1 MGLRRY
7 SRALLSLCHPAL
19 AALCLVVVRPQLH
32 VFGHVSKFLL
42 SFLAAS
48 VLLFLVRRSLEL
60 AVANDCTLTVAVF
73 PVTAAPVRTRMAFAG
88 DFNPDEPLL
97 PCRFQLPPPF
107 HTS

>member
-42 SFLAAS
+42 SVLAAS
-48 VLLFLVRRSLEL
+48 VLLFLVRRSIEL
-60 AVANDCTLTVAVF
+60 AVANDRSLAVAAFPLAAATVRVRVAV
-73 PVTAAPVRTRMAFAG
+73 AG

-107 HTS
+107 LTA